1 MMKEGLFRLRQH
13 ALDRAA
19 YHAYCRSYYT
29 GVLTRPENCGVGQ
42 VTKAALSK
50 KHQ

>member
-1 MMKEGLFRLRQH
+1 MMKGGLFRLIQH

-19 YHAYCRSYYT
+19 YHAYCRS
-29 GVLTRPENCGVGQ
+29 VLTRPENCGVGQ